1 MKTSYHC
8 IQCDKE
14 FLDPSIA
21 NNHRNTTGTQHN
33 RTLIRSMT
41 GVEL

>member
-8 IQCDKE
+8 TQCDKE

-21 NNHRNTTGTQHN
+21 NNHRNTTGHN
-33 RTLIRSMT
+33 IIERSL
-41 GVEL
+41 EA